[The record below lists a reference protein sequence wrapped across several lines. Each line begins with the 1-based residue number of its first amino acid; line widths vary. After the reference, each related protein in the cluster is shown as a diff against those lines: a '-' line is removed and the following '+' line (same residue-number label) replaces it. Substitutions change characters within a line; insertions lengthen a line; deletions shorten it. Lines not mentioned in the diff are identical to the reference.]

1 MNFDE
6 QDYRIWKNEN
16 FVIESTIT
24 ISLWDEILINDF
36 HEKIN
41 KVLDEIYSRI
51 GLISNNTKSLISISF
66 SNDKNVIDLNNRFRK
81 KKSATNVLTFPSNY
95 KINNTLFI
103 GDIIFSIETI
113 SREAKRDNK
122 SINNHLIHLFI
133 HGVLHLLGYDHRTE
147 EEAKKM
153 ENLEIQILEKLKIDN
168 PYKWINYIRNI
179 KIKAMKINL
188 PSFFKKTKDIT
199 DKNLDQELEQF
210 VAKRINA
217 DDSNGKAL
225 SHENELLK
233 NLAGLRG
240 ITASDVMV
248 PRVDIVSVA
257 MSDDFDKI
265 VKQLIKTN
273 HSRVPV
279 RNESLDDIV
288 GILHIKDVLANL
300 FLKEKQDFKTL
311 LKKPIFVSPSIS
323 LLDLLYEMRVKRR
336 HLALVVDEYGGT
348 DGLVTIED
356 LVEELVGDIEDE
368 HDLSS
373 ECRLEKM
380 KDGSIIV
387 EARITVDLLE
397 GLLSSIRKEDLND
410 EIETLGGFIISITGR
425 VPVKGE
431 VIRYSPSGLK
441 FEILEADPRKVILV
455 KIIGLK
461 NSSTLKR
468 LTL

>member
-1 MNFDE
+1 
-6 QDYRIWKNEN
+6 
-16 FVIESTIT
+16 
-24 ISLWDEILINDF
+24 
-36 HEKIN
+36 
-41 KVLDEIYSRI
+41 
-51 GLISNNTKSLISISF
+51 
-66 SNDKNVIDLNNRFRK
+66 
-81 KKSATNVLTFPSNY
+81 
-95 KINNTLFI
+95 
-103 GDIIFSIETI
+103 
-113 SREAKRDNK
+113 
-122 SINNHLIHLFI
+122 
-133 HGVLHLLGYDHRTE
+133 
-147 EEAKKM
+147 
-153 ENLEIQILEKLKIDN
+153 
-168 PYKWINYIRNI
+168 
-179 KIKAMKINL
+179 MKINF
-188 PSFFKKTKDIT
+188 PSFFKKINSNNL

-217 DDSNGKAL
+217 DDSNGKTL

-257 MSDDFDKI
+257 MSDDFNEI

-300 FLKEKQDFKTL
+300 FLKEKQNIKSL

-323 LLDLLYEMRVKRR
+323 LLDLLYEMRIKRR
-336 HLALVVDEYGGT
+336 HLALIVDEYGGI

-356 LVEELVGDIEDE
+356 LVEELVGEIEDE

-380 KDGSIIV
+380 EDGSIVV
-387 EARITVDLLE
+387 EARIIIDLVE
-397 GLLSSIRKEDLND
+397 GFIQSIRKEDLNE
-410 EIETLGGFIISITGR
+410 EIETLGGFIVSIAGR

-431 VIRYSPSGLK
+431 VIKYSPSGLK

-455 KIIGLK
+455 KLTGLNNMTYLNK
-461 NSSTLKR
+461 LE
-468 LTL
+468 L

>member
-1 MNFDE
+1 M
-6 QDYRIWKNEN
+6 K
-16 FVIESTIT
+16 
-24 ISLWDEILINDF
+24 
-36 HEKIN
+36 
-41 KVLDEIYSRI
+41 
-51 GLISNNTKSLISISF
+51 ISI
-66 SNDKNVIDLNNRFRK
+66 
-81 KKSATNVLTFPSNY
+81 
-95 KINNTLFI
+95 
-103 GDIIFSIETI
+103 
-113 SREAKRDNK
+113 
-122 SINNHLIHLFI
+122 
-133 HGVLHLLGYDHRTE
+133 
-147 EEAKKM
+147 
-153 ENLEIQILEKLKIDN
+153 
-168 PYKWINYIRNI
+168 
-179 KIKAMKINL
+179 
-188 PSFFKKTKDIT
+188 PSFFKKTNSNNL

-217 DDSNGKAL
+217 DDSTGKTL

-257 MSDDFDKI
+257 MSDDFNEI

-300 FLKEKQDFKTL
+300 FLKEKQNIKSL

-323 LLDLLYEMRVKRR
+323 LLDLLYEMRIKRR
-336 HLALVVDEYGGT
+336 HLALIVDEYGGI

-356 LVEELVGDIEDE
+356 LVEELVGEIEDE

-380 KDGSIIV
+380 EDGSLIV
-387 EARITVDLLE
+387 EARIIIDLVE
-397 GLLSSIRKEDLND
+397 GFIQSIRKEDLNE
-410 EIETLGGFIISITGR
+410 EIETLGGFIVSIAGR

-431 VIRYSPSGLK
+431 VIKYSPSGLK

-455 KIIGLK
+455 KLTGL
-461 NSSTLKR
+461 NNMTYLNN
-468 LTL
+468 LEL

>member
-1 MNFDE
+1 
-6 QDYRIWKNEN
+6 
-16 FVIESTIT
+16 
-24 ISLWDEILINDF
+24 
-36 HEKIN
+36 
-41 KVLDEIYSRI
+41 
-51 GLISNNTKSLISISF
+51 
-66 SNDKNVIDLNNRFRK
+66 
-81 KKSATNVLTFPSNY
+81 
-95 KINNTLFI
+95 
-103 GDIIFSIETI
+103 
-113 SREAKRDNK
+113 
-122 SINNHLIHLFI
+122 
-133 HGVLHLLGYDHRTE
+133 
-147 EEAKKM
+147 
-153 ENLEIQILEKLKIDN
+153 
-168 PYKWINYIRNI
+168 
-179 KIKAMKINL
+179 MKISL
-188 PSFFKKTKDIT
+188 PSFFKKINSNNL

-217 DDSNGKAL
+217 DDSTGKTL

-257 MSDDFDKI
+257 MSDDFNEI

-300 FLKEKQDFKTL
+300 FLKEKQNIKSL

-323 LLDLLYEMRVKRR
+323 LLDLLYEMRIKRR
-336 HLALVVDEYGGT
+336 HLALIVDEYGGI

-356 LVEELVGDIEDE
+356 LVEELVGEIEDE

-380 KDGSIIV
+380 EDGSIVV
-387 EARITVDLLE
+387 EARIIIDLVE
-397 GLLSSIRKEDLND
+397 GFIQSIRKEDLNE
-410 EIETLGGFIISITGR
+410 EIETLGGFIISIAGR

-431 VIRYSPSGLK
+431 VIKYSPSGLK

-455 KIIGLK
+455 KLTGLNNMTYLNK
-461 NSSTLKR
+461 LE
-468 LTL
+468 L

>member
-1 MNFDE
+1 
-6 QDYRIWKNEN
+6 
-16 FVIESTIT
+16 
-24 ISLWDEILINDF
+24 
-36 HEKIN
+36 
-41 KVLDEIYSRI
+41 
-51 GLISNNTKSLISISF
+51 
-66 SNDKNVIDLNNRFRK
+66 
-81 KKSATNVLTFPSNY
+81 
-95 KINNTLFI
+95 
-103 GDIIFSIETI
+103 
-113 SREAKRDNK
+113 
-122 SINNHLIHLFI
+122 
-133 HGVLHLLGYDHRTE
+133 
-147 EEAKKM
+147 
-153 ENLEIQILEKLKIDN
+153 
-168 PYKWINYIRNI
+168 
-179 KIKAMKINL
+179 MKISL
-188 PSFFKKTKDIT
+188 PSFFKKINSNNL

-217 DDSNGKAL
+217 DDSTGKTL

-257 MSDDFDKI
+257 MSDNFDEI

-300 FLKEKQDFKTL
+300 FLKEKQNIKSL

-323 LLDLLYEMRVKRR
+323 LLDLLYEMRIKRR
-336 HLALVVDEYGGT
+336 HLALIVDEYGGI

-356 LVEELVGDIEDE
+356 LVEELVGEIEDE

-380 KDGSIIV
+380 EDGSIVV
-387 EARITVDLLE
+387 EARIIIDLVE
-397 GLLSSIRKEDLND
+397 GFIQSIRKEDLNE
-410 EIETLGGFIISITGR
+410 EIETLGGFIVSIAGR

-431 VIRYSPSGLK
+431 VIKYSPSGLK

-455 KIIGLK
+455 KLTGLNNMTYLNK
-461 NSSTLKR
+461 LE
-468 LTL
+468 L

>member
-1 MNFDE
+1 
-6 QDYRIWKNEN
+6 
-16 FVIESTIT
+16 
-24 ISLWDEILINDF
+24 
-36 HEKIN
+36 
-41 KVLDEIYSRI
+41 
-51 GLISNNTKSLISISF
+51 
-66 SNDKNVIDLNNRFRK
+66 
-81 KKSATNVLTFPSNY
+81 
-95 KINNTLFI
+95 
-103 GDIIFSIETI
+103 
-113 SREAKRDNK
+113 
-122 SINNHLIHLFI
+122 
-133 HGVLHLLGYDHRTE
+133 
-147 EEAKKM
+147 
-153 ENLEIQILEKLKIDN
+153 
-168 PYKWINYIRNI
+168 
-179 KIKAMKINL
+179 MKISL
-188 PSFFKKTKDIT
+188 PSFFKKINSNNL

-217 DDSNGKAL
+217 DDSTGKTL

-257 MSDDFDKI
+257 MSDDFNEI

-279 RNESLDDIV
+279 RNESLDDII

-300 FLKEKQDFKTL
+300 FLKEKQNIKSL

-323 LLDLLYEMRVKRR
+323 LLDLLYEMRIKRR
-336 HLALVVDEYGGT
+336 HLALIVDEYGGI

-356 LVEELVGDIEDE
+356 LVEELVGEIEDE

-380 KDGSIIV
+380 EDGSIVV
-387 EARITVDLLE
+387 EARIIIDLVE
-397 GLLSSIRKEDLND
+397 GFIQSIRKEDLNE
-410 EIETLGGFIISITGR
+410 EIETLGGFIVSIAGR

-431 VIRYSPSGLK
+431 VIKYSPSGLK

-455 KIIGLK
+455 KLTGLNNMTYLNK
-461 NSSTLKR
+461 LE
-468 LTL
+468 L

>member
-1 MNFDE
+1 M
-6 QDYRIWKNEN
+6 K
-16 FVIESTIT
+16 
-24 ISLWDEILINDF
+24 
-36 HEKIN
+36 
-41 KVLDEIYSRI
+41 
-51 GLISNNTKSLISISF
+51 ISF
-66 SNDKNVIDLNNRFRK
+66 
-81 KKSATNVLTFPSNY
+81 
-95 KINNTLFI
+95 
-103 GDIIFSIETI
+103 
-113 SREAKRDNK
+113 
-122 SINNHLIHLFI
+122 
-133 HGVLHLLGYDHRTE
+133 
-147 EEAKKM
+147 
-153 ENLEIQILEKLKIDN
+153 
-168 PYKWINYIRNI
+168 
-179 KIKAMKINL
+179 
-188 PSFFKKTKDIT
+188 PSFFKKINSNNL

-217 DDSNGKAL
+217 DDSNGKTL

-240 ITASDVMV
+240 ITASDVMI

-257 MSDDFDKI
+257 MSDDFNEI

-300 FLKEKQDFKTL
+300 FLKEKQNIKTL

-323 LLDLLYEMRVKRR
+323 LLDLLYEMRIKRR
-336 HLALVVDEYGGT
+336 HLALVVDEYGGI

-356 LVEELVGDIEDE
+356 LVEELVGEIEDE

-380 KDGSIIV
+380 EDGSIVV
-387 EARITVDLLE
+387 EARIMIDLLE
-397 GLLSSIRKEDLND
+397 GFIQSIRKEDLNE
-410 EIETLGGFIISITGR
+410 EIETLGGFIVSIAGR

-431 VIRYSPSGLK
+431 VIKYSPSGLK

-455 KIIGLK
+455 KITGINNMTYLNK
-461 NSSTLKR
+461 LE
-468 LTL
+468 L

>member
-1 MNFDE
+1 
-6 QDYRIWKNEN
+6 
-16 FVIESTIT
+16 
-24 ISLWDEILINDF
+24 
-36 HEKIN
+36 
-41 KVLDEIYSRI
+41 
-51 GLISNNTKSLISISF
+51 
-66 SNDKNVIDLNNRFRK
+66 
-81 KKSATNVLTFPSNY
+81 
-95 KINNTLFI
+95 
-103 GDIIFSIETI
+103 
-113 SREAKRDNK
+113 
-122 SINNHLIHLFI
+122 
-133 HGVLHLLGYDHRTE
+133 
-147 EEAKKM
+147 
-153 ENLEIQILEKLKIDN
+153 
-168 PYKWINYIRNI
+168 
-179 KIKAMKINL
+179 MKISL
-188 PSFFKKTKDIT
+188 PSFFKKINSNNL

-217 DDSNGKAL
+217 DDSTGKTL

-257 MSDDFDKI
+257 MSDNFNEI

-300 FLKEKQDFKTL
+300 FLKEKQNIKSL

-323 LLDLLYEMRVKRR
+323 LLDLLYEMRIKRR
-336 HLALVVDEYGGT
+336 HLALIVDEYGGI

-356 LVEELVGDIEDE
+356 LVEELVGEIEDE

-380 KDGSIIV
+380 EDGSIVV
-387 EARITVDLLE
+387 EARIIIDLVE
-397 GLLSSIRKEDLND
+397 GFIQSIRKEDLNE
-410 EIETLGGFIISITGR
+410 EIETLGGFIVSIAGR

-431 VIRYSPSGLK
+431 VIKYSPSGLK

-455 KIIGLK
+455 KLTGLNNMTYLNK
-461 NSSTLKR
+461 LE
-468 LTL
+468 L

>member
-1 MNFDE
+1 
-6 QDYRIWKNEN
+6 
-16 FVIESTIT
+16 
-24 ISLWDEILINDF
+24 
-36 HEKIN
+36 
-41 KVLDEIYSRI
+41 
-51 GLISNNTKSLISISF
+51 
-66 SNDKNVIDLNNRFRK
+66 
-81 KKSATNVLTFPSNY
+81 
-95 KINNTLFI
+95 
-103 GDIIFSIETI
+103 
-113 SREAKRDNK
+113 
-122 SINNHLIHLFI
+122 
-133 HGVLHLLGYDHRTE
+133 
-147 EEAKKM
+147 
-153 ENLEIQILEKLKIDN
+153 
-168 PYKWINYIRNI
+168 
-179 KIKAMKINL
+179 MKISL
-188 PSFFKKTKDIT
+188 PSFFKKINSNNL

-217 DDSNGKAL
+217 DDSTGKAL

-257 MSDDFDKI
+257 MSDDFNEI

-300 FLKEKQDFKTL
+300 FLKEKQNIKSL

-323 LLDLLYEMRVKRR
+323 LLDLLYEMRIKRR
-336 HLALVVDEYGGT
+336 HLALIVDEYGGI

-356 LVEELVGDIEDE
+356 LVEELVGEIEDE

-380 KDGSIIV
+380 EDGSIVV
-387 EARITVDLLE
+387 EARIIIDLVE
-397 GLLSSIRKEDLND
+397 GFIQSIRKEDLNE
-410 EIETLGGFIISITGR
+410 EIETLGGFIVSIAGR

-431 VIRYSPSGLK
+431 VIKYSPSGLK

-455 KIIGLK
+455 K
-461 NSSTLKR
+461 
-468 LTL
+468 LTGINNMTYLNKLEL

>member
-1 MNFDE
+1 
-6 QDYRIWKNEN
+6 
-16 FVIESTIT
+16 
-24 ISLWDEILINDF
+24 
-36 HEKIN
+36 
-41 KVLDEIYSRI
+41 
-51 GLISNNTKSLISISF
+51 
-66 SNDKNVIDLNNRFRK
+66 
-81 KKSATNVLTFPSNY
+81 
-95 KINNTLFI
+95 
-103 GDIIFSIETI
+103 
-113 SREAKRDNK
+113 
-122 SINNHLIHLFI
+122 
-133 HGVLHLLGYDHRTE
+133 
-147 EEAKKM
+147 
-153 ENLEIQILEKLKIDN
+153 
-168 PYKWINYIRNI
+168 
-179 KIKAMKINL
+179 MKITF
-188 PSFFKKTKDIT
+188 PSFFKKINSNNL

-217 DDSNGKAL
+217 DDTNGKTL

-257 MSDDFDKI
+257 MSDDFNEI

-300 FLKEKQDFKTL
+300 FLKEKQNIKSL

-323 LLDLLYEMRVKRR
+323 LLDLLYEMRIKRR
-336 HLALVVDEYGGT
+336 HLALVVDEYGGI

-356 LVEELVGDIEDE
+356 LVEELVGEIEDE

-380 KDGSIIV
+380 EDGSIVV
-387 EARITVDLLE
+387 EARIIIDLVE
-397 GLLSSIRKEDLND
+397 GFIQSIRKEDLNE
-410 EIETLGGFIISITGR
+410 EIETLGGFIVSIAGR

-431 VIRYSPSGLK
+431 VIKYSPSGLK

-455 KIIGLK
+455 KLTGLNNMTYLNK
-461 NSSTLKR
+461 FEL
-468 LTL
+468 

>member
-1 MNFDE
+1 
-6 QDYRIWKNEN
+6 
-16 FVIESTIT
+16 
-24 ISLWDEILINDF
+24 
-36 HEKIN
+36 
-41 KVLDEIYSRI
+41 
-51 GLISNNTKSLISISF
+51 
-66 SNDKNVIDLNNRFRK
+66 
-81 KKSATNVLTFPSNY
+81 
-95 KINNTLFI
+95 
-103 GDIIFSIETI
+103 
-113 SREAKRDNK
+113 
-122 SINNHLIHLFI
+122 
-133 HGVLHLLGYDHRTE
+133 
-147 EEAKKM
+147 
-153 ENLEIQILEKLKIDN
+153 
-168 PYKWINYIRNI
+168 
-179 KIKAMKINL
+179 MKINF
-188 PSFFKKTKDIT
+188 PSFFKKINSKNLNKD
-199 DKNLDQELEQF
+199 LDQELEQF

-217 DDSNGKAL
+217 DDSNGKTL

-257 MSDDFDKI
+257 MSDDFNEI

-300 FLKEKQDFKTL
+300 FLKEKQNIKSL

-323 LLDLLYEMRVKRR
+323 LLDLLYEMRIKRR
-336 HLALVVDEYGGT
+336 HLALIVDEYGGI

-356 LVEELVGDIEDE
+356 LVEELVGEIEDE

-380 KDGSIIV
+380 EDGSIVV
-387 EARITVDLLE
+387 EARIIIDLVE
-397 GLLSSIRKEDLND
+397 GFIQSIRKEDLNE
-410 EIETLGGFIISITGR
+410 EIETLGGFIVSIAGR

-431 VIRYSPSGLK
+431 VIKYSPSGLK

-455 KIIGLK
+455 KLTGLSNMTYLNK
-461 NSSTLKR
+461 LE
-468 LTL
+468 L

>member
-1 MNFDE
+1 
-6 QDYRIWKNEN
+6 
-16 FVIESTIT
+16 
-24 ISLWDEILINDF
+24 
-36 HEKIN
+36 
-41 KVLDEIYSRI
+41 
-51 GLISNNTKSLISISF
+51 
-66 SNDKNVIDLNNRFRK
+66 
-81 KKSATNVLTFPSNY
+81 
-95 KINNTLFI
+95 
-103 GDIIFSIETI
+103 
-113 SREAKRDNK
+113 
-122 SINNHLIHLFI
+122 
-133 HGVLHLLGYDHRTE
+133 
-147 EEAKKM
+147 
-153 ENLEIQILEKLKIDN
+153 
-168 PYKWINYIRNI
+168 
-179 KIKAMKINL
+179 MKISL
-188 PSFFKKTKDIT
+188 PSFFKKINPNNL

-217 DDSNGKAL
+217 DDSNGKTL

-257 MSDDFDKI
+257 MSDDFDEI

-300 FLKEKQDFKTL
+300 FLKEKQNIKSL

-323 LLDLLYEMRVKRR
+323 LLDLLYEMRIKRR
-336 HLALVVDEYGGT
+336 HLALIVDEYGGI

-356 LVEELVGDIEDE
+356 LVEELVGEIEDE

-380 KDGSIIV
+380 EDGSIVV
-387 EARITVDLLE
+387 EARIIIDLVE
-397 GLLSSIRKEDLND
+397 GFIQSIRKEDLNE
-410 EIETLGGFIISITGR
+410 EIETLGGFIVSIAGR

-431 VIRYSPSGLK
+431 VIKYSPSGLK

-455 KIIGLK
+455 KLTGLNNMTYLNK
-461 NSSTLKR
+461 LE
-468 LTL
+468 L